1 MFLGTLYTV
10 IAIPLI
16 TIRPPKYDWIAIVSL
31 NKINARI
38 KIDGVYIVETNA
50 DMLEPILFKD
60 SKNNTSAI
68 VMPKNPLIIS
78 TINSSEENFGRG
90 MEKTIIVMKNP
101 HTPIKFLIALSC
113 KASNFFDEIS
123 KRMTAEDQQS
133 AVNIA

>member
-10 IAIPLI
+10 ITIPLI
-16 TIRPPKYDWIAIVSL
+16 TIKPPKYDWIAIVSL

-38 KIDGVYIVETNA
+38 KIDGVYMVETNA

-60 SKNNTSAI
+60 SKNNASAI
-68 VMPKNPLIIS
+68 VMPKNPRIIS
-78 TINSSEENFGRG
+78 IINSSEENFGIG
-90 MEKTIIVMKNP
+90 MEKTIIVTKNP
-101 HTPIKFLIALSC
+101 HTPIKFFIALSC

-133 AVNIA
+133 AVKIA

>member
-1 MFLGTLYTV
+1 MLKSS
-10 IAIPLI
+10 
-16 TIRPPKYDWIAIVSL
+16 IRIVSL

-38 KIDGVYIVETNA
+38 KIDGVYMVETNA

-60 SKNNTSAI
+60 SKNNASAI

-78 TINSSEENFGRG
+78 IINSSEENFGRG
-90 MEKTIIVMKNP
+90 MEKTIIVTKNP

-133 AVNIA
+133 AVKIA